1 MKFRNGKGN
10 CKVTAAALVGLLALG
25 LVGCGRTEAVSEPG
39 PQPAEILRPRQPADR
54 NSTIGFLE
62 DRLKNDPDDFVALNK
77 LGGAYLQRLRE
88 TGDVAYLDLALRAA
102 GSSLTVLPAE
112 KNKGGLAIRAQA
124 KFSSHDFAGA
134 RDDATRLVVLE
145 PAKGYPYQ
153 ILGDALLELGD
164 YQQADDAYRKMQ
176 ELGGVSD
183 QARIGMEQRLGR
195 RAFLS
200 GDLKKSGELYGNAL
214 KLALKP
220 PGAMP
225 ETLGWCY
232 WQAGEAAFKT
242 GDYATAEKQ
251 YRLSLD
257 TFPNYPQAV
266 ASLGRSRA
274 AQGDMAG
281 AIEQF
286 ETVVRRLPD
295 PVFVAELGDL
305 YQLAGRPDD
314 AARQYTLVEQ
324 IARLTALSGRLYN
337 RQLALFYADHDM
349 KPDEAYRMAVGEYEN
364 RKDVYGADAVA
375 WTAFKAGKM
384 PEAQAAMKEA
394 MRLGTRDARLFYHAG
409 MIAGSLGDRDQ
420 SRRLL
425 EAALKLNP
433 AFDQLQAQKARTQLS
448 QN

>member
-1 MKFRNGKGN
+1 ML
-10 CKVTAAALVGLLALG
+10 LVCLCALG
-25 LVGCGRTEAVSEPG
+25 LVGCGRTEAVTEPG
-39 PQPAEILRPRQPADR
+39 SPTAEILQPRQPADR

-62 DRLKNDPDDFVALNK
+62 DRVKSDPEDFVALNK

-88 TGDVAYLDLALRAA
+88 TGDVVYLDLALRAA
-102 GSSLTVLPAE
+102 RSSLSILPAE
-112 KNKGGLAIRAQA
+112 KNKGGLAIQAQA

-134 RDDATRLVVLE
+134 RDDASVLVGLE
-145 PAKGYPYQ
+145 PGKGYPYQ
-153 ILGDALLELGD
+153 ILGDAFIELGE
-164 YQQADDAYRKMQ
+164 YEKADDAYRKM
-176 ELGGVSD
+176 EEFGGV
-183 QARIGMEQRLGR
+183 QALTRIGMEQRLGR
-195 RAFLS
+195 RAFLN
-200 GDLKKSGELYGNAL
+200 GDLKSSGEHYTNAL

-220 PGAMP
+220 PGAAP
-225 ETLGWCY
+225 EALAWCY

-274 AQGDMAG
+274 AQGDLAG

-295 PVFVAELGDL
+295 PMFVAELGDL
-305 YQLAGRPDD
+305 YQLTGRTDD

-324 IARLTALSGRLYN
+324 IAWLTALSGRLYN

-375 WTAFKAGKM
+375 WAAFKAGKIL
-384 PEAQAAMKEA
+384 EAQAAMKEA

-409 MIAGSLGDRDQ
+409 MIAGALGNLDE
-420 SRRLL
+420 SRRML

-433 AFDQLQAQKARTQLS
+433 AFDQLQAQKARNQLS
-448 QN
+448 QD